1 MTLINRPRALDTHIA
16 NQFRRINMIS
26 KVKFNSW
33 DLRGCIA
40 CFCHD
45 SIPMRGEG
53 QDRRHLIISQNKR
66 LSLHNPRRIYEILQ
80 GNGRINCNIIYIFE
94 VQKSVLFSDAI
105 LRRLENIV
113 RPQIVSCPLA
123 DICKYLLFS
132 RYFSN
137 VCLPQW
143 GARCRASRGP
153 PCARRSRRGRSRRCS
168 APPPRPAPCPRVR
181 AA

>member
-1 MTLINRPRALDTHIA
+1 MTLINRPRASDTHIA

-137 VCLPQW
+137 VCLAMWNVRSLSIPQ
-143 GARCRASRGP
+143 
-153 PCARRSRRGRSRRCS
+153 RSAISFR
-168 APPPRPAPCPRVR
+168 
-181 AA
+181 

>member
-1 MTLINRPRALDTHIA
+1 MTLINRPRASDTHIA

-137 VCLPQW
+137 VCLAQW
-143 GARCRASRGP
+143 NVMWREMPACCRTTCRQALHHP
-153 PCARRSRRGRSRRCS
+153 FVGRSKI
-168 APPPRPAPCPRVR
+168 RPSSGTGR
-181 AA
+181 